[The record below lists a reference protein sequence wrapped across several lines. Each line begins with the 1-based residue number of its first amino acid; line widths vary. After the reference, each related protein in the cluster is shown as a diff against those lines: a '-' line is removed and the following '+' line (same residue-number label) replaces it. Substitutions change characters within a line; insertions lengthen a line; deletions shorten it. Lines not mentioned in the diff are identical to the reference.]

1 MDFLEVS
8 KRSIKRNVKDYFL
21 YFISLVG
28 SIIIYFIFVSIKRN
42 ESVVAL
48 LKESDKVET
57 TFTFAQILLIIF
69 LTIFIFYCNSFFL
82 RKKKKEIALY
92 SLLGIRKEEIAK
104 LLFYETLL
112 VGAAAS
118 VLGIISGL
126 FIANICAGLLVKLMG
141 SAFTFTFT
149 ISFVSIVEVL
159 ITIGAIFFIASWKS
173 KKLIY
178 EHRLVELLY
187 GENQK
192 EEAPTYSSK
201 KAKSAI
207 VLLFIGYV
215 VAFSTLIFGVVML
228 LLTGLVIFGLI
239 VKGTFLLFEQYTVK
253 SLHKVKEDKKKYWNG
268 TNILSISSLF
278 FRIKGNVK
286 MLALLSL
293 LSAVTLCTIG
303 MSSSMYYGAKKTA
316 KLMNPVSYEYVTTGK
331 ELDKKVSE
339 EIQKHELG
347 IKNETSITM
356 LSMQGNIDGEQMLT
370 GYLIGN
376 GNVQIMKVTDYN
388 KLASML
394 GHKQVILGSEKE
406 VVLLDPYKSYNIEKN
421 SLEGNHVSF
430 EGMESGLT
438 IVDHREETVVSAKL
452 APVGLVVQESLF
464 NKLQKGKDVSTVSG
478 FIVEGN
484 GSRELTERIGAI
496 IPKEAKFQSF
506 EKTNQSE
513 LQDGAVLLFA
523 SVFLGIV
530 FILATGCILY
540 FKQITEAMAERPA
553 YGMLKKIGLTKKEA
567 RESVRKQVGV
577 IFLAPFMLA
586 ICHTFFAFL
595 SLMGFGGMFEY
606 SLPLLGSI
614 GVYIVIYFGYYML
627 TVRSYTNTVFN
638 DRK

>member
-1 MDFLEVS
+1 MDFFEVS

-28 SIIIYFIFVSIKRN
+28 SIIIYFTFVSIKRN

-92 SLLGIRKEEIAK
+92 NLLGIRKEEIAK

-118 VLGIISGL
+118 VLGILSGL

-149 ISFVSIVEVL
+149 VSFLSIVEVL

-207 VLLFIGYV
+207 VLLCAGYM

-303 MSSSMYYGAKKTA
+303 MSSSMYYGAKKMA
-316 KLMNPVSYEYVTTGK
+316 ALMNPVSYEYVTTGN
-331 ELDKKVSE
+331 ELDKKVKE
-339 EIQKHELG
+339 EIQKHAG
-347 IKNETSITM
+347 VIKGETKVDLFSVQVNM
-356 LSMQGNIDGEQMLT
+356 DGSSMLT
-370 GYLIGN
+370 GYLISD
-376 GNVQIMKVTDYN
+376 GNVQIIKESDYN
-388 KLASML
+388 KSASML
-394 GHKQVILGSEKE
+394 GNKKAVLGSEKE

-421 SLEGNHVSF
+421 SLDGNNVSLK
-430 EGMESGLT
+430 GIGSDVT
-438 IVDHREETVVSAKL
+438 IVDHREETIVSAKL
-452 APVGLVVQESLF
+452 APIGLVVQDSLF
-464 NKLQKGKDVSTVSG
+464 KKLQQGNIVSKVSG

-484 GSRELTERIGAI
+484 GSRELTEKIGAI

-506 EKTNQSE
+506 EQTNQSE

-553 YGMLKKIGLTKKEA
+553 YGMLKKMGLTKKEA
-567 RESVRKQVGV
+567 METVRKQVGA
-577 IFLAPFMLA
+577 IFLAPLLLA

-595 SLMGFGGMFEY
+595 SLMGFAGMFEY

-614 GVYIVIYFGYYML
+614 GVYIMIYFGYYML

-638 DRK
+638 NRR

>member
-149 ISFVSIVEVL
+149 ISFLSIVEVL

-268 TNILSISSLF
+268 TNILSISSLY

-376 GNVQIMKVTDYN
+376 GNVQIIKVTDYN

-430 EGMESGLT
+430 EGMKSGLT

-567 RESVRKQVGV
+567 RESVRKQVGA

-627 TVRSYTNTVFN
+627 TVRSYTNTVFT

>member
-28 SIIIYFIFVSIKRN
+28 SIIIYFTFVSIKRN

-112 VGAAAS
+112 VGGAAS
-118 VLGIISGL
+118 VLGILAGL
-126 FIANICAGLLVKLMG
+126 FIANMCAGLLVKLMG

-228 LLTGLVIFGLI
+228 LFTGLVIFGLI

-376 GNVQIMKVTDYN
+376 GNVQIIKVTDYN

-430 EGMESGLT
+430 EGMKSGLT

-464 NKLQKGKDVSTVSG
+464 NKLQKGKAVSTVSG

-567 RESVRKQVGV
+567 RESVRKQVGA

-627 TVRSYTNTVFN
+627 TVRSYTNTVFT

>member
-28 SIIIYFIFVSIKRN
+28 SIIIYFTFVSIKRN

-149 ISFVSIVEVL
+149 ISFLSIVEVL

-268 TNILSISSLF
+268 TNILSISSLY

-376 GNVQIMKVTDYN
+376 GNVQIIKVTDYN

-430 EGMESGLT
+430 EGMKSGLT

-567 RESVRKQVGV
+567 RESVRKQVGA

-627 TVRSYTNTVFN
+627 TVRSYTNTVFT

>member
-8 KRSIKRNVKDYFL
+8 KRSIKRNIKDYFL

-28 SIIIYFIFVSIKRN
+28 SIIIYFTFVSIKRN

-57 TFTFAQILLIIF
+57 TFTFVQILLIIF

-126 FIANICAGLLVKLMG
+126 FIANMCAGLLVKLMG

-149 ISFVSIVEVL
+149 ISFLSIVEVL
-159 ITIGAIFFIASWKS
+159 ITIGTIFFIASWKS

-178 EHRLVELLY
+178 EQRLVELLY

-201 KAKSAI
+201 KAKRAI
-207 VLLFIGYV
+207 VLLITGYIIALLTQVFGLGAIFITGL
-215 VAFSTLIFGVVML
+215 LIFGC
-228 LLTGLVIFGLI
+228 I

-253 SLHKVKEDKKKYWNG
+253 SLHKIKGDKTKYWNG

-303 MSSSMYYGAKKTA
+303 ISSSMYYGAQKTA
-316 KLMNPVSYEYVTTGK
+316 TLMNPVSYEYVTTGK
-331 ELDKKVSE
+331 ELDKKVRE

-347 IKNETSITM
+347 IKNETSVAM
-356 LSMQGNIDGEQMLT
+356 LSMQGKIEGEQILT

-376 GNVQIMKVTDYN
+376 GNVQVIKESDFN
-388 KLASML
+388 KSASML
-394 GHKQVILGSEKE
+394 GNKQVILGSERE

-421 SLEGNHVSF
+421 SLEGNDVSF
-430 EGMESGLT
+430 EGMKNGIT
-438 IVDHREETVVSAKL
+438 IADHREETCTSW
-452 APVGLVVQESLF
+452 
-464 NKLQKGKDVSTVSG
+464 TCC
-478 FIVEGN
+478 
-484 GSRELTERIGAI
+484 SR
-496 IPKEAKFQSF
+496 F
-506 EKTNQSE
+506 
-513 LQDGAVLLFA
+513 
-523 SVFLGIV
+523 
-530 FILATGCILY
+530 
-540 FKQITEAMAERPA
+540 
-553 YGMLKKIGLTKKEA
+553 
-567 RESVRKQVGV
+567 V
-577 IFLAPFMLA
+577 I
-586 ICHTFFAFL
+586 
-595 SLMGFGGMFEY
+595 
-606 SLPLLGSI
+606 
-614 GVYIVIYFGYYML
+614 
-627 TVRSYTNTVFN
+627 
-638 DRK
+638 

>member
-8 KRSIKRNVKDYFL
+8 KRSIKRNMKDYFL

-28 SIIIYFIFVSIKRN
+28 SIIIYFTFVSIKRN

-118 VLGIISGL
+118 VLGILAGL
-126 FIANICAGLLVKLMG
+126 FIANMCAGFLVKLMG

-149 ISFVSIVEVL
+149 ISFLSIVEVL

-201 KAKSAI
+201 KAKRAI
-207 VLLFIGYV
+207 VLLITGYIIALLTQVFGFGAIFITGL
-215 VAFSTLIFGVVML
+215 FIFGC
-228 LLTGLVIFGLI
+228 I

-253 SLHKVKEDKKKYWNG
+253 SLHTIKGDKTKYWNG

-316 KLMNPVSYEYVTTGK
+316 ILMNPVSYEYVTTGK
-331 ELDKKVSE
+331 ELNKKVRE
-339 EIQKHELG
+339 EIQKHGGIIKGETKVELFSG
-347 IKNETSITM
+347 
-356 LSMQGNIDGEQMLT
+356 QVNIDGSSMLT
-370 GYLIGN
+370 GYLISD
-376 GNVQIMKVTDYN
+376 GNVQVIKESDYN
-388 KLASML
+388 KAAPML
-394 GHKQVILGSEKE
+394 GNKKAVLGSEKE
-406 VVLLDPYKSYNIEKN
+406 VVLLDPYKSYNTEKN
-421 SLEGNHVSF
+421 SLEGNNVSF
-430 EGMESGLT
+430 EGMKRDVT

-452 APVGLVVQESLF
+452 APVGLVVQDSLF
-464 NKLQKGKDVSTVSG
+464 NKLQRGRAISKVSG

-484 GSRELTERIGAI
+484 GNAELTKNLANILSV
-496 IPKEAKFQSF
+496 EAKLQSF
-506 EKTNQSE
+506 EETSQSE

-523 SVFLGIV
+523 SIFLGIV

-567 RESVRKQVGV
+567 RESVRKQVGA
-577 IFLAPFMLA
+577 IFLVPLLLA
-586 ICHTFFAFL
+586 IVHTFFAFL
-595 SLMGFGGMFEY
+595 SLMGFTGMFEY
-606 SLPLLGSI
+606 SFPLLGSI
-614 GVYIVIYFGYYML
+614 GVYIIIYFGYYML

-638 DRK
+638 GRR

>member
-1 MDFLEVS
+1 M
-8 KRSIKRNVKDYFL
+8 
-21 YFISLVG
+21 
-28 SIIIYFIFVSIKRN
+28 
-42 ESVVAL
+42 
-48 LKESDKVET
+48 
-57 TFTFAQILLIIF
+57 
-69 LTIFIFYCNSFFL
+69 
-82 RKKKKEIALY
+82 
-92 SLLGIRKEEIAK
+92 LGILA
-104 LLFYETLL
+104 
-112 VGAAAS
+112 
-118 VLGIISGL
+118 GL
-126 FIANICAGLLVKLMG
+126 FIANMCAGFLVKLMG

-149 ISFVSIVEVL
+149 ISFLSIVEVL

-201 KAKSAI
+201 KAQRAI
-207 VLLFIGYV
+207 VLLITGYIIALLTLVFGFGAIFITGL
-215 VAFSTLIFGVVML
+215 LIFGC
-228 LLTGLVIFGLI
+228 I

-253 SLHKVKEDKKKYWNG
+253 SLHTVKEDKTKYWNG

-316 KLMNPVSYEYVTTGK
+316 TLMNPVSYEYVTTGK
-331 ELDKKVSE
+331 ELNKKVRE
-339 EIQKHELG
+339 EIQKHGGIIKGETKVELFSG
-347 IKNETSITM
+347 
-356 LSMQGNIDGEQMLT
+356 QVNIDGSSMLT
-370 GYLIGN
+370 GYLISD
-376 GNVQIMKVTDYN
+376 GNVQVIKESDYN
-388 KLASML
+388 KAASIL
-394 GHKQVILGSEKE
+394 GNKKAVLGSEKE

-421 SLEGNHVSF
+421 SLEGNNVSF
-430 EGMESGLT
+430 EGMKREV
-438 IVDHREETVVSAKL
+438 IIADHREETVVSAKI
-452 APVGLVVQESLF
+452 APVGLVVQDSLF
-464 NKLQKGKDVSTVSG
+464 NKLQRGKAISTVSG

-484 GSRELTERIGAI
+484 GNAELTKNLANILSV
-496 IPKEAKFQSF
+496 EAKLQSF
-506 EKTNQSE
+506 EETSQSE

-523 SVFLGIV
+523 SIFLGVV

-567 RESVRKQVGV
+567 RESVRKQVGA
-577 IFLAPFMLA
+577 IFLMPLLLA

-595 SLMGFGGMFEY
+595 SLMGFTGMFEY
-606 SLPLLGSI
+606 SIPLLGSI
-614 GVYIVIYFGYYML
+614 GVYIIIYFGYYTL
-627 TVRSYTNTVFN
+627 TVRSYTNTVCS

>member
-8 KRSIKRNVKDYFL
+8 KRSIKRNIKDYFL
-21 YFISLVG
+21 YFFSLVG
-28 SIIIYFIFVSIKRN
+28 SIIIYFTFVSIKRN

-141 SAFTFTFT
+141 SAFTFT
-149 ISFVSIVEVL
+149 ISFLSIVEVL

-178 EHRLVELLY
+178 EYRLVELLY

-201 KAKSAI
+201 KAKRAI
-207 VLLFIGYV
+207 VLLITGYIIALLTQVFGFGAIFITGL
-215 VAFSTLIFGVVML
+215 LIFGC
-228 LLTGLVIFGLI
+228 I

-253 SLHKVKEDKKKYWNG
+253 SLHKIKGDKTKYWNG

-303 MSSSMYYGAKKTA
+303 ISSSMYYGAQKTA
-316 KLMNPVSYEYVTTGK
+316 TLMNPVSYEYVTTGK
-331 ELDKKVSE
+331 ELDKKVRK

-347 IKNETSITM
+347 IKNETSVAL
-356 LSMQGNIDGEQMLT
+356 LSTQGKIDGEQILT

-376 GNVQIMKVTDYN
+376 GNVQVIKESDYN
-388 KLASML
+388 KVASML
-394 GHKQVILGSEKE
+394 GNKKAVLGSEKE
-406 VVLLDPYKSYNIEKN
+406 VILLNPYKSYNIEKN
-421 SLEGNHVSF
+421 SLEGNNVSF
-430 EGMESGLT
+430 EGMKNGIT
-438 IVDHREETVVSAKL
+438 IVEHREETIVSAKL
-452 APVGLVVQESLF
+452 APVGLVVQDSLF
-464 NKLQKGKDVSTVSG
+464 NKLQQGNAVSKVSG

-484 GSRELTERIGAI
+484 GSRELTKELETILF
-496 IPKEAKFQSF
+496 KEAKFQSF
-506 EKTNQSE
+506 EQASQAE

-540 FKQITEAMAERPA
+540 FKQITEALAERPA
-553 YGMLKKIGLTKKEA
+553 YGMLKKIGLTEREA
-567 RESVRKQVGV
+567 TESVRKQVGA
-577 IFLAPFMLA
+577 IFVVPLLLA

-595 SLMGFGGMFEY
+595 SLMGFTGMFEY

-614 GVYIVIYFGYYML
+614 GVYIMIYLGYYML
-627 TVRSYTNTVFN
+627 TVRSYTNTVFS

>member
-28 SIIIYFIFVSIKRN
+28 SIIIYFTFVSIKRN

-376 GNVQIMKVTDYN
+376 GNVQIIKVTDYN

-430 EGMESGLT
+430 EGMKSGLT

-540 FKQITEAMAERPA
+540 FKQITEAMSERPA

-567 RESVRKQVGV
+567 RESVRKQVGA

>member
-1 MDFLEVS
+1 MDFFEVS

-28 SIIIYFIFVSIKRN
+28 SIIIYFTFVSIKRN

-92 SLLGIRKEEIAK
+92 NLLGIRKEEIAK

-118 VLGIISGL
+118 VLGILSGL
-126 FIANICAGLLVKLMG
+126 FIANMCAGLLVKLMG

-149 ISFVSIVEVL
+149 VSFSSIVEVL

-178 EHRLVELLY
+178 DHRLVELLY

-207 VLLFIGYV
+207 VLLCAGYM

-316 KLMNPVSYEYVTTGK
+316 ALMNPVSYEYVTTGN
-331 ELDKKVSE
+331 ELDKKVKE
-339 EIQKHELG
+339 EIQKHAG
-347 IKNETSITM
+347 VIKGETKVDLFSVQVNM
-356 LSMQGNIDGEQMLT
+356 DGSSMLT
-370 GYLIGN
+370 GYLISD
-376 GNVQIMKVTDYN
+376 GNVQIIKESDYN
-388 KLASML
+388 KSASML
-394 GHKQVILGSEKE
+394 GNKKAVLGSEKE

-421 SLEGNHVSF
+421 SLDGNNVSLK
-430 EGMESGLT
+430 GIGSDVT
-438 IVDHREETVVSAKL
+438 IVNHREETIVSAKL
-452 APVGLVVQESLF
+452 APIGLVVQDSLF
-464 NKLQKGKDVSTVSG
+464 NKLQQGNIVSKVSG

-484 GSRELTERIGAI
+484 GSGELTEKIGAI

-540 FKQITEAMAERPA
+540 FKQITEAMAERPT
-553 YGMLKKIGLTKKEA
+553 YGMLKKMGLTKKEA
-567 RESVRKQVGV
+567 TETVRKQVGA
-577 IFLAPFMLA
+577 IFLAPLLLA

-595 SLMGFGGMFEY
+595 SLMGFAGMFEY

-614 GVYIVIYFGYYML
+614 GVYIMIYFGYYML

-638 DRK
+638 DRR

>member
-28 SIIIYFIFVSIKRN
+28 SIIIYFTFVSIKRN

-268 TNILSISSLF
+268 TNILSISSLY

-376 GNVQIMKVTDYN
+376 GNVQIIKVTDYN

-430 EGMESGLT
+430 EGMKSGLT

-567 RESVRKQVGV
+567 RESVRKQVGA

-627 TVRSYTNTVFN
+627 TVRSYTNTVFT

>member
-8 KRSIKRNVKDYFL
+8 KRSIKRNMKDYFL

-118 VLGIISGL
+118 VLGILAGL
-126 FIANICAGLLVKLMG
+126 FIANMCAGFLVKLMG

-149 ISFVSIVEVL
+149 ISFLSIVEVL

-201 KAKSAI
+201 KAKRAI
-207 VLLFIGYV
+207 VLLITGYIIALLTQVFGFGAIFITGL
-215 VAFSTLIFGVVML
+215 LIFGC
-228 LLTGLVIFGLI
+228 I

-253 SLHKVKEDKKKYWNG
+253 SLHTIKEDKTKYWNG

-316 KLMNPVSYEYVTTGK
+316 TLMNPVSYEYVTTGK
-331 ELDKKVSE
+331 ELNKKVRE
-339 EIQKHELG
+339 EIQKHGGIIKGETKVELFSG
-347 IKNETSITM
+347 
-356 LSMQGNIDGEQMLT
+356 QVNIDGSSMLT
-370 GYLIGN
+370 GYLISD
-376 GNVQIMKVTDYN
+376 GNVQVIKESDYN
-388 KLASML
+388 KAAPML
-394 GHKQVILGSEKE
+394 GNKKAVLGSEKE
-406 VVLLDPYKSYNIEKN
+406 VVLLDPYKSYNTEKN
-421 SLEGNHVSF
+421 SLEGNNVSF
-430 EGMESGLT
+430 EGMKRDVT

-452 APVGLVVQESLF
+452 ASVGLVVQDSLF
-464 NKLQKGKDVSTVSG
+464 NKLQRGRAISKVSG

-484 GSRELTERIGAI
+484 GNAELTKNLANILSV
-496 IPKEAKFQSF
+496 EAKLQSF
-506 EKTNQSE
+506 EETSQSE

-523 SVFLGIV
+523 SIFLGIV

-567 RESVRKQVGV
+567 RESVRKQVGA
-577 IFLAPFMLA
+577 IFLVPLLLA
-586 ICHTFFAFL
+586 IVHTFFAFL
-595 SLMGFGGMFEY
+595 SLMGFTGMFEY
-606 SLPLLGSI
+606 SFPLLGSI
-614 GVYIVIYFGYYML
+614 GGYIIIYFGYYML

-638 DRK
+638 GRR

>member
-8 KRSIKRNVKDYFL
+8 KRSIKRNMKDYFL

-28 SIIIYFIFVSIKRN
+28 SIIIYFTFVSIKRN

-118 VLGIISGL
+118 VLGILAGL
-126 FIANICAGLLVKLMG
+126 FIANMCAGFLVKLMG

-149 ISFVSIVEVL
+149 ISFLSIVEVL

-201 KAKSAI
+201 KAKRAI
-207 VLLFIGYV
+207 VLLITGYIIALLTQVFGFGAIFITGL
-215 VAFSTLIFGVVML
+215 LIFGC
-228 LLTGLVIFGLI
+228 I

-253 SLHKVKEDKKKYWNG
+253 SLHTIKEDKTKYWNG

-316 KLMNPVSYEYVTTGK
+316 TLMNPVSYEYVTTGK
-331 ELDKKVSE
+331 ELNKKVRE
-339 EIQKHELG
+339 EIQKHGGIIKGETKVELFSG
-347 IKNETSITM
+347 
-356 LSMQGNIDGEQMLT
+356 QVNIDGSSMLT
-370 GYLIGN
+370 GYLISD
-376 GNVQIMKVTDYN
+376 GNVQVIKESDYN
-388 KLASML
+388 KAAPML
-394 GHKQVILGSEKE
+394 GNKKAVLGSEKE
-406 VVLLDPYKSYNIEKN
+406 VVLLDPYKSYNTEKN
-421 SLEGNHVSF
+421 SLEGNNVSF
-430 EGMESGLT
+430 EGMKRDVT

-452 APVGLVVQESLF
+452 APVGLVVQDSLF
-464 NKLQKGKDVSTVSG
+464 NKLQRG
-478 FIVEGN
+478 
-484 GSRELTERIGAI
+484 RA
-496 IPKEAKFQSF
+496 
-506 EKTNQSE
+506 
-513 LQDGAVLLFA
+513 
-523 SVFLGIV
+523 
-530 FILATGCILY
+530 Y
-540 FKQITEAMAERPA
+540 FKS
-553 YGMLKKIGLTKKEA
+553 KW
-567 RESVRKQVGV
+567 
-577 IFLAPFMLA
+577 
-586 ICHTFFAFL
+586 
-595 SLMGFGGMFEY
+595 
-606 SLPLLGSI
+606 
-614 GVYIVIYFGYYML
+614 IYC
-627 TVRSYTNTVFN
+627 
-638 DRK
+638 

>member
-8 KRSIKRNVKDYFL
+8 KRSIKRNMKDYFL

-28 SIIIYFIFVSIKRN
+28 SIIIYFTFVSIKRN

-69 LTIFIFYCNSFFL
+69 LTIFIFYCNGFFL

-118 VLGIISGL
+118 VLGILAGL
-126 FIANICAGLLVKLMG
+126 FIANMCAGFLVKLMG

-149 ISFVSIVEVL
+149 ISFLSIVEVL

-201 KAKSAI
+201 KAQRAI
-207 VLLFIGYV
+207 VLLITGYIIALLTLVFGFGAIFITGL
-215 VAFSTLIFGVVML
+215 LIFGC
-228 LLTGLVIFGLI
+228 I

-253 SLHKVKEDKKKYWNG
+253 SLHTVKEDKTKYWNG

-316 KLMNPVSYEYVTTGK
+316 TLMNPVSYEYVTTGK
-331 ELDKKVSE
+331 ELNKKVRE
-339 EIQKHELG
+339 EIQKHGGIIKGETKVELFSG
-347 IKNETSITM
+347 
-356 LSMQGNIDGEQMLT
+356 QVNIDGSSMLT
-370 GYLIGN
+370 GYLISD
-376 GNVQIMKVTDYN
+376 GNVQVIKESDYN
-388 KLASML
+388 KAASIL
-394 GHKQVILGSEKE
+394 GNKKAVLGSEKE

-421 SLEGNHVSF
+421 SLEGNNVSF
-430 EGMESGLT
+430 EGMKREV
-438 IVDHREETVVSAKL
+438 IIADHREETVVSAKI
-452 APVGLVVQESLF
+452 APVGLVVQDSLF
-464 NKLQKGKDVSTVSG
+464 NKLQRGKAISTVSG

-484 GSRELTERIGAI
+484 GNAELTKNLANILSV
-496 IPKEAKFQSF
+496 EAKLQSF
-506 EKTNQSE
+506 EETSQSE

-523 SVFLGIV
+523 SIFLGVV

-567 RESVRKQVGV
+567 RESVRKQVGA
-577 IFLAPFMLA
+577 IFLMPLLLA

-595 SLMGFGGMFEY
+595 SLMGFTGMFEY
-606 SLPLLGSI
+606 SIPLLGSI
-614 GVYIVIYFGYYML
+614 GVYIIIYFGYYTL
-627 TVRSYTNTVFN
+627 TVRSYTNTVCS

>member
-149 ISFVSIVEVL
+149 ISFLSIVEVL

-376 GNVQIMKVTDYN
+376 GNVQIIKVTDYN

-430 EGMESGLT
+430 EGMKSGLT
-438 IVDHREETVVSAKL
+438 VVDRREETVVSAKL

-567 RESVRKQVGV
+567 RESVRKQVGA

>member
-28 SIIIYFIFVSIKRN
+28 SIIIYFTFVSIKRN

-112 VGAAAS
+112 VGGAAS
-118 VLGIISGL
+118 VLGILAGL
-126 FIANICAGLLVKLMG
+126 FIANMCAGLLVKLMG

-228 LLTGLVIFGLI
+228 LFTGLVIFGLI

-376 GNVQIMKVTDYN
+376 GNVQIIKVTDYN

-430 EGMESGLT
+430 EGMKSGLT

-567 RESVRKQVGV
+567 RESVRKQVGA

-627 TVRSYTNTVFN
+627 TVRSYTNTVFT

>member
-28 SIIIYFIFVSIKRN
+28 SIIIYFTFVSIKRN

-149 ISFVSIVEVL
+149 ISFLSIVEVL

-228 LLTGLVIFGLI
+228 LFTGLVIFGLI

-376 GNVQIMKVTDYN
+376 GNVQIIKVTDYN

-421 SLEGNHVSF
+421 SIEGNHVSF
-430 EGMESGLT
+430 EGMKSGLT

-567 RESVRKQVGV
+567 RESVRKQVGA

>member
-149 ISFVSIVEVL
+149 ISFLSIVEVL

-376 GNVQIMKVTDYN
+376 GNVQIIKVTDYN

-430 EGMESGLT
+430 EGMKSGLT
-438 IVDHREETVVSAKL
+438 VVDHREETVVSAKL

-567 RESVRKQVGV
+567 RESVRKQVGA

>member
-8 KRSIKRNVKDYFL
+8 KRSIKRNMKDYFL

-28 SIIIYFIFVSIKRN
+28 SIIIYFTFVSIKRN

-92 SLLGIRKEEIAK
+92 SLLGIRKEEVAK

-118 VLGIISGL
+118 VLGILAGL
-126 FIANICAGLLVKLMG
+126 FIANMCAGFLVKLMG

-149 ISFVSIVEVL
+149 ISFLSIVEVL
-159 ITIGAIFFIASWKS
+159 ITIGAISFIASWKS

-201 KAKSAI
+201 KAKRAI
-207 VLLFIGYV
+207 VLLITGYII
-215 VAFSTLIFGVVML
+215 A
-228 LLTGLVIFGLI
+228 LLTQVFGFGAIFITGLFIFCCI

-253 SLHKVKEDKKKYWNG
+253 SLHTIKGDKTKYWNG

-316 KLMNPVSYEYVTTGK
+316 ILMNPVSYEYVTTGK
-331 ELDKKVSE
+331 ELNKKVRE
-339 EIQKHELG
+339 EIQKHGGIIKGETKVELFSG
-347 IKNETSITM
+347 
-356 LSMQGNIDGEQMLT
+356 QVNIDGSSMLT
-370 GYLIGN
+370 GYLISD
-376 GNVQIMKVTDYN
+376 GNVQVIKDSDYN
-388 KLASML
+388 KAAPML
-394 GHKQVILGSEKE
+394 GNKKAVLGSEKE
-406 VVLLDPYKSYNIEKN
+406 VVLLDPYKSYNTEKN
-421 SLEGNHVSF
+421 SLEGNNVSF
-430 EGMESGLT
+430 EGMKRDVT

-452 APVGLVVQESLF
+452 APVGLVVQDSLF
-464 NKLQKGKDVSTVSG
+464 NKLQRGRAISKVSG

-484 GSRELTERIGAI
+484 GNAELTKNLANILSV
-496 IPKEAKFQSF
+496 EAKLQSF
-506 EKTNQSE
+506 EETSQSE

-523 SVFLGIV
+523 SIFLGIV

-567 RESVRKQVGV
+567 RESVRKQVGA
-577 IFLAPFMLA
+577 IFLVPLLLA
-586 ICHTFFAFL
+586 IVHTFFAFL
-595 SLMGFGGMFEY
+595 SLMGFTGMFEY
-606 SLPLLGSI
+606 SFPLLGSI
-614 GVYIVIYFGYYML
+614 GVYIIIYFGYYML

-638 DRK
+638 GRR

>member
-28 SIIIYFIFVSIKRN
+28 SIIIYFTFVSIKRN

-421 SLEGNHVSF
+421 SLEGSHVSF
-430 EGMESGLT
+430 EGMKSGLT

>member
-8 KRSIKRNVKDYFL
+8 KRSIKRNIKDYFL

-28 SIIIYFIFVSIKRN
+28 SIIIYFTFVSIKRN

-112 VGAAAS
+112 VGTAAS
-118 VLGIISGL
+118 VLGILAGL
-126 FIANICAGLLVKLMG
+126 FIANMCAGFLVKLMG

-149 ISFVSIVEVL
+149 ISFLSIVEVL

-201 KAKSAI
+201 KAKRAI
-207 VLLFIGYV
+207 VLLITGYIIALLTQVFGFGAIFITGL
-215 VAFSTLIFGVVML
+215 LIFGC
-228 LLTGLVIFGLI
+228 I

-253 SLHKVKEDKKKYWNG
+253 SLHTIKGDKTKYWNG

-316 KLMNPVSYEYVTTGK
+316 TLMNPVSYEYVTTGK
-331 ELDKKVSE
+331 ELNKKVRE
-339 EIQKHELG
+339 EIQKHGGIIKGETKVELFSG
-347 IKNETSITM
+347 
-356 LSMQGNIDGEQMLT
+356 QVNIDGSSMLT
-370 GYLIGN
+370 GYLISD
-376 GNVQIMKVTDYN
+376 GNVQVIKESDYN
-388 KLASML
+388 KAASML
-394 GHKQVILGSEKE
+394 GNKKAVLGSEKE

-421 SLEGNHVSF
+421 SLEGNNVSF
-430 EGMESGLT
+430 EGMKREV
-438 IVDHREETVVSAKL
+438 IIADHREETVVSAKL
-452 APVGLVVQESLF
+452 APVGLVVQDSLF
-464 NKLQKGKDVSTVSG
+464 NKLQRGKAISTVSG

-484 GSRELTERIGAI
+484 GNAELTKNLANILSV
-496 IPKEAKFQSF
+496 EAKLQSF
-506 EKTNQSE
+506 EETSQSE

-523 SVFLGIV
+523 SIFLGVV

-567 RESVRKQVGV
+567 RESIRKQVGA
-577 IFLAPFMLA
+577 IFLVPLFLA
-586 ICHTFFAFL
+586 IVHTFFAFL
-595 SLMGFGGMFEY
+595 SLMGFTGMFEY
-606 SLPLLGSI
+606 ILPLLGSI
-614 GVYIVIYFGYYML
+614 GVYIIIYFGYYML

-638 DRK
+638 GRR

>member
-1 MDFLEVS
+1 MDFFEVS

-28 SIIIYFIFVSIKRN
+28 SIIIYFTFVSIKRN

-92 SLLGIRKEEIAK
+92 NLLGIRKEEIAK

-118 VLGIISGL
+118 VLGILSGL

-149 ISFVSIVEVL
+149 VSFLSIVEVL

-207 VLLFIGYV
+207 VLLCAGYM

-316 KLMNPVSYEYVTTGK
+316 ALMNPVSYEYVTTGN
-331 ELDKKVSE
+331 ELDKKVKE
-339 EIQKHELG
+339 EIQKHAG
-347 IKNETSITM
+347 VIKGETKVDLFSVQVNM
-356 LSMQGNIDGEQMLT
+356 DGSSMLT
-370 GYLIGN
+370 GYLISD
-376 GNVQIMKVTDYN
+376 GNVQIIKKSDYN
-388 KLASML
+388 KSASML
-394 GHKQVILGSEKE
+394 GNKKAVLGSEKE

-421 SLEGNHVSF
+421 SLDGNNVSLK
-430 EGMESGLT
+430 GIGSDVT
-438 IVDHREETVVSAKL
+438 IVDHREETIVSAKL
-452 APVGLVVQESLF
+452 APIGLVVQDSLF
-464 NKLQKGKDVSTVSG
+464 KKLQQGNIVSKVSG

-484 GSRELTERIGAI
+484 GSRELTEKIGAI

-506 EKTNQSE
+506 EQTNQSE

-553 YGMLKKIGLTKKEA
+553 YGMLKKMGLTKKEA
-567 RESVRKQVGV
+567 METVRKQVGA
-577 IFLAPFMLA
+577 IFLAPLLLA

-595 SLMGFGGMFEY
+595 SLMGFAGMFEY

-614 GVYIVIYFGYYML
+614 GVYIMIYFGYYML

-638 DRK
+638 NRR